1 MGKGIDAPLHRM
13 RTAAGGLNVIKEQD
27 PGTEVTLHYLRHLIN
42 TGKVPVTPVGRKK
55 LVDADAV
62 MEYIAAGESTS
73 VSKAVEQS
81 GQIRRVPV

>member
-1 MGKGIDAPLHRM
+1 MGKRIDAPLLRM
-13 RTAAGGLNVIKEQD
+13 RTAAGVLDIIKEQD
-27 PGTEVTLHYLRHLIN
+27 PDTEVTLHYIRNLIK

-73 VSKAVEQS
+73 VAKAVEQS

>member
-1 MGKGIDAPLHRM
+1 MPRM
-13 RTAAGGLNVIKEQD
+13 RTASKALELIKEQD

-55 LVDADAV
+55 LVDVDTV
-62 MEYIAAGESTS
+62 MEYIAAGQAPPIIEAT
-73 VSKAVEQS
+73 

>member
-1 MGKGIDAPLHRM
+1 MPRM
-13 RTAAGGLNVIKEQD
+13 RTAGKVLDLIKEQD

-42 TGKVPVTPVGRKK
+42 TGKIPVTPVGRKK

-62 MEYIAAGESTS
+62 MEYIAAGQAPPIIEVT
-73 VSKAVEQS
+73 